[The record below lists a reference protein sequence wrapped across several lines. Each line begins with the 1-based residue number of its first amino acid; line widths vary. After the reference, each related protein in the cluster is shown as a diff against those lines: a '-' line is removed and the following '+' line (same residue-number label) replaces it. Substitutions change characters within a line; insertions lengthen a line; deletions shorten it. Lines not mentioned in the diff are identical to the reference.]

1 MPLAQSFASL
11 SFLKL
16 YVFILAVLDLHCRTG
31 FSPVAASRLYSL
43 VVYELLIAVASLA
56 VEHRLWGTWAQY
68 LWLPGSR
75 AQAQ

>member
-1 MPLAQSFASL
+1 MPLSQSFASL

-16 YVFILAVLDLHCRTG
+16 YLFILAVLDLHCCTG

-43 VVYELLIAVASLA
+43 VVVCELLIAVASL
-56 VEHRLWGTWAQY
+56 VEHRLWGRWAQY
-68 LWLPGSR
+68 LRLPGSR

>member
-43 VVYELLIAVASLA
+43 VAADGLLIVVASLVA
-56 VEHRLWGTWAQY
+56 RHRLQ
-68 LWLPGSR
+68 R
-75 AQAQ
+75 VQAQ